1 MQYVVS
7 DLHGNGLLWDKIKEK
22 LNVDDTLYF
31 LGDAI
36 DRGPDGLYIMLDMLN
51 NPRVTYIKGNHEQF
65 AIDFLRATKDVES
78 LNDVSYNIMSL
89 WSGNG
94 GTQTINDIWGDLTK
108 EEAWQLYLCLKNL
121 PEKLEVT
128 VNGTTFLLSH
138 AGYTPRYLTRDLATD
153 KQVLLWNREH
163 FMDAWEDG
171 EDTIMLHGHT
181 PVGYLEKLDWIGEG
195 SISFN
200 HNAFITDAM
209 TKEFEPIIYA
219 DGHKID
225 LDLCSAFSNRAALY
239 CLETKTWE
247 IIDVNDLMNSEDE
260 ND

>member
-1 MQYVVS
+1 MHYVTT
-7 DLHGNGLLWDKIKEK
+7 DLHGNGLLWEKIKEK
-22 LNVDDTLYF
+22 LNEEDTLYF

-36 DRGPDGLYIMLDMLN
+36 DRGPDGLYIMLNMLN
-51 NPRVTYIKGNHEQF
+51 DPRVTYIKGNHEQF
-65 AIDFLRATKDVES
+65 AIDFLRATKDVE
-78 LNDVSYNIMSL
+78 LLTDVSYNTMTL
-89 WSGNG
+89 WSENG
-94 GTQTINDIWGDLTK
+94 GTQTINDIWSDLTQ

-138 AGYTPRYLTRDLATD
+138 AGYTPRYLARDLATD

-200 HNAFITDAM
+200 NHAFITDVM
-209 TKEFEPIIYA
+209 TKKFEPIVYA